1 MIFNQY
7 AQMVVLTWVTFMF
20 APGIP
25 VLFLISLWGLV
36 LLYFVNR
43 ANLAY
48 FSQRPK
54 DHNKKVLFTALRLM
68 RVGPFLYVTMGAWV
82 YSNPQVFKD
91 AVEKIRYDQIF
102 TDPDHTFRQLGE

>member
-7 AQMVVLTWVTFMF
+7 AHMVVLVWVAFMF

-25 VLFLISLWGLV
+25 ILFLISLWGLV

-68 RVGPFLYVTMGAWV
+68 RFGPFLYVTMGAWV

-91 AVEKIRYDQIF
+91 AVEKI
-102 TDPDHTFRQLGE
+102 